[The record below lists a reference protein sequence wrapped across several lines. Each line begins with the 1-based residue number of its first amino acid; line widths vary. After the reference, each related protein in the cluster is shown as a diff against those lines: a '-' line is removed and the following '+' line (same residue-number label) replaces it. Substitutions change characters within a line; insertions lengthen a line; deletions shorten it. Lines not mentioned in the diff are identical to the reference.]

1 MPSLEHL
8 ESERGKAVGKGSR
21 KSALKYNDGLS
32 QPKLSSNASGP
43 VVVRPSLRLVRPFY
57 YVSFLSAAI
66 LYGFINNS
74 ESRQH
79 WPLVLPALLL
89 LWTVR
94 QHILQHFH
102 VMTIGGG
109 KLRYETGMLSKS
121 TRTMDVAKIQDVRV
135 NQSLWQRMFGI
146 GSIGIETAGETG
158 GLTMANIDQ
167 PQTVADYILEA
178 AGK

>member
-1 MPSLEHL
+1 MAHAGP
-8 ESERGKAVGKGSR
+8 
-21 KSALKYNDGLS
+21 ALQYNDGLS
-32 QPKLSSNASGP
+32 LPKVSSNPSGP

-57 YVSFLSAAI
+57 YLSFVSAAV

-74 ESRQH
+74 EGRQH
-79 WPLVLPALLL
+79 WPLIFPGLLL
-89 LWTVR
+89 LWTLR
-94 QHILQHFH
+94 QHIRQHFH

-121 TRTMDVAKIQDVRV
+121 TRTMDLAKIQDVRV
-135 NQSLWQRMFGI
+135 NQSLWQRMFGTGTI
-146 GSIGIETAGETG
+146 AIETAGETG
-158 GLTMANIDQ
+158 GLAMANIDQ

>member
-1 MPSLEHL
+1 M
-8 ESERGKAVGKGSR
+8 
-21 KSALKYNDGLS
+21 KYNDGLS
-32 QPKLSSNASGP
+32 LPKVSSNPSGP

-57 YVSFLSAAI
+57 YLSFLSAAV
-66 LYGFINNS
+66 LYGFINNR
-74 ESRQH
+74 ETGEARQL
-79 WPLVLPALLL
+79 WPLIVPALLL

-94 QHILQHFH
+94 QHLRQHFH
-102 VMTIGGG
+102 LLTIGGG

-121 TRTMDVAKIQDVRV
+121 TRTMDLAKIQDVRV
-135 NQSLWQRMFGI
+135 NQGLWQRIFGI
-146 GSIGIETAGETG
+146 GSIAIETAGETG